1 MNMEK
6 FICLIFVIYSFILF
20 IIYYFV
26 YYKKRNYSKEC
37 LIKTNGKIINYS
49 KVLYN
54 NISLPI
60 VEYIVNGEKFTVV
73 GPKFRAS
80 TFKYSTKYNK
90 EIYISNLTDRE
101 NLPNVLKVVINPN
114 LYVEN
119 SISSYKS
126 PLSELYPINSEVDV
140 YYNPNNPKMAY
151 VQRYINPS
159 KLWNILLIIAILT
172 FIVSMIFLLN

>member
-1 MNMEK
+1 MDIKE
-6 FICLIFVIYSFILF
+6 FICIIFIVYSIILF
-20 IIYYFV
+20 LIYYFL
-26 YYKKRNYSKEC
+26 YYKKRNYVKEC

-60 VEYIVNGEKFTVV
+60 VEYLVNGEKFTVV
-73 GPKFRAS
+73 GPKFTAS
-80 TFKYSTKYNK
+80 TFKYSTKYNE

-101 NLPNVLKVVINPN
+101 NLPKVLKVVINPN

-119 SISSYKS
+119 SISSHKS
-126 PLSELYPINSEVDV
+126 PLSKLYPINSEAPV

-159 KLWNILLIIAILT
+159 KLWNILLVFAILI
-172 FIVSMIFLLN
+172 FIVCIYFLFN